1 MKKGLPGLIS
11 YEEPG
16 YIKWFLRG
24 LFLPCGAGF
33 CLGQRNNER
42 WTCQKYLLPI
52 FLTIFVT
59 AMGFVIEPY
68 FLEYF
73 KNAGRTD
80 DEMRQIRFNYWIIT
94 TAIKLSIAA
103 FAFRM
108 LYLQRKRFID
118 KTQLEE
124 SGCQTCLISKLLF
137 GFSFGQ
143 MGAYLESQENMN
155 SNGLIVKSNHDEE
168 ECIVVAM

>member
-68 FLEYF
+68 FLDYF
-73 KNAGRTD
+73 KVRGRLILDFMSVTK
-80 DEMRQIRFNYWIIT
+80 IT
-94 TAIKLSIAA
+94 FFLTK
-103 FAFRM
+103 
-108 LYLQRKRFID
+108 
-118 KTQLEE
+118 
-124 SGCQTCLISKLLF
+124 
-137 GFSFGQ
+137 
-143 MGAYLESQENMN
+143 ENMPKHHIGGIIFDYEL
-155 SNGLIVKSNHDEE
+155 SPRVEH
-168 ECIVVAM
+168 

>member
-1 MKKGLPGLIS
+1 MKNGLPGLIS

-73 KNAGRTD
+73 KVRGRQTLNYTHKGY
-80 DEMRQIRFNYWIIT
+80 IVFNNGEH
-94 TAIKLSIAA
+94 S
-103 FAFRM
+103 
-108 LYLQRKRFID
+108 
-118 KTQLEE
+118 
-124 SGCQTCLISKLLF
+124 
-137 GFSFGQ
+137 
-143 MGAYLESQENMN
+143 N
-155 SNGLIVKSNHDEE
+155 S
-168 ECIVVAM
+168 

>member
-73 KNAGRTD
+73 KVRGRQTL
-80 DEMRQIRFNYWIIT
+80 NYSH
-94 TAIKLSIAA
+94 K
-103 FAFRM
+103 
-108 LYLQRKRFID
+108 
-118 KTQLEE
+118 
-124 SGCQTCLISKLLF
+124 G
-137 GFSFGQ
+137 
-143 MGAYLESQENMN
+143 
-155 SNGLIVKSNHDEE
+155 
-168 ECIVVAM
+168 CIVLTMANILIHKRENTEIQYGTIEFHVSV

>member
-1 MKKGLPGLIS
+1 MDLNFNLNNKIVQRIEQTNKRYKEDFKKFKIKENSSNKSDKPILQEKNCKNCKMKKGLPGLIS

-16 YIKWFLRG
+16 YVKWFLRG

-73 KNAGRTD
+73 KVRD
-80 DEMRQIRFNYWIIT
+80 RQTYESNKDYIFMNKREH
-94 TAIKLSIAA
+94 LS
-103 FAFRM
+103 
-108 LYLQRKRFID
+108 L
-118 KTQLEE
+118 
-124 SGCQTCLISKLLF
+124 
-137 GFSFGQ
+137 
-143 MGAYLESQENMN
+143 
-155 SNGLIVKSNHDEE
+155 
-168 ECIVVAM
+168 